1 MREHVGEAAIGLRR
15 LVEIAADEM
24 HTLLAQPRLHG
35 LRADAARADDL
46 AGLAVALALGLAARH
61 HAAGAVHRR
70 VEALGCRFAL
80 DTLEDH
86 RVICHRA
93 AHETALTG
101 ERWCCALAHDP

>member
-24 HTLLAQPRLHG
+24 HALLPQPRLHR

-61 HAAGAVHRR
+61 HAPGAVHGR
-70 VEALGCRFAL
+70 VEAPGRRLAL
-80 DTLEDH
+80 DAFEDH
-86 RVICHRA
+86 RVVGHGA
-93 AHETALTG
+93 ADEAALAG
-101 ERWCCALAHDP
+101 ERRRCALA